1 MGIDYDAKL
10 VCGWRVST
18 EMVTDQCEDIDNLRE
33 GIEEGSAKLAYAS
46 PFFDAPN
53 HYLHWFVTI
62 NLGTEEFQIKQ
73 LQEISQETIHQVRE
87 FAQKFSSIPLSDQPT
102 VFALP
107 HTW

>member
-53 HYLHWFVTI
+53 HYLHWFVTNRGI
-62 NLGTEEFQIKQ
+62 
-73 LQEISQETIHQVRE
+73 
-87 FAQKFSSIPLSDQPT
+87 SDQ
-102 VFALP
+102 ALARNLTRNNP
-107 HTW
+107 PSTRVCTEVQFNSFE